1 MRLGLAEKERV
12 LNLQNQG
19 GPPTQARDDDPTRRR
34 IALVEDDEVISGN
47 YADLLRLLG
56 FAVDAYRT
64 KEAALRGLAG
74 PLPALVL
81 IDITLN
87 GERDAGFEVCLE
99 LRRRSKTTPV
109 IFLSSHEGELD
120 KASGFRLGA
129 DDYITKDVSLDFL
142 AIRIEALF
150 RRLDAWKLEGSGQ
163 TLSAVRRSEAS
174 GDHLVFDSG
183 SSTVTWRN
191 HPLRMTLT
199 QYWML
204 KELHAAAGQ
213 PRSYDQLMRAAN
225 LVVEDNTV
233 SAHIKTIREA
243 FKEVDPEFDR
253 LRTERGRGYRWVSA

>member
-1 MRLGLAEKERV
+1 M
-12 LNLQNQG
+12 
-19 GPPTQARDDDPTRRR
+19 
-34 IALVEDDEVISGN
+34 
-47 YADLLRLLG
+47 LRMLG
-56 FAVDAYRT
+56 FAVDTYRT
-64 KEAALRGLAG
+64 KNAALRGLAG

-87 GERDAGFEVCLE
+87 GERDAGFEICLE

-150 RRLDAWKLEGSGQ
+150 RRLDAWKLQAPDE
-163 TLSAVRRSEAS
+163 TASAIPRSEAS
-174 GDHLVFDSG
+174 LGHLVFDSG
-183 SSTVTWRN
+183 SSTVTWRTR
-191 HPLRMTLT
+191 PLRLTLT

-204 KELHAAAGQ
+204 KELHTAAGQ
-213 PRSYDQLMRAAN
+213 PRSYDQLMRAAS
-225 LVVEDNTV
+225 LVIEDNTV
-233 SAHIKTIREA
+233 SAHVKAIREA

-253 LRTERGRGYRWVSA
+253 LRTERGRGYRWISA